1 MKDNFLFL
9 RAIERQQ
16 SAVDSTGERNTL
28 DPVYAGG
35 VLQMK
40 QRPRIYYTE
49 SQKALMW
56 DRWKAGDSL
65 QQIAQLFDRNHSSIQ
80 RILAETGGIRPAARR
95 RSRLSLTLVEREEIS
110 RALAAGQSIRQIAL
124 RLERAPS
131 SISREVSR
139 NGGRCFYR
147 ANQAEQAAWDRARRP
162 KRCKLAQ
169 SPKLAQLVAQKLQI
183 QWSPEQIAGWLKR
196 TYRDVAYQVSHETIY
211 RSLFIQAR
219 GALKKELLE
228 HLRRSRAMRRSRHHT
243 QKTDN
248 HGRIS
253 DTLSISERPACIE
266 DRAVPGHWE
275 GDLLCGSKNSQI
287 ATLVERHSRYV
298 MLVKVDRKDTET
310 VVNALIEN
318 ARRLPQELYQSR
330 TWDRGKEMAAHKR
343 FTLATDIQVYFCD
356 PQNPWQRGTNEN
368 TNGLLR
374 QYFPKG
380 TDLSHYSQDELD
392 EVARQLNE
400 RPRKTLGYS
409 TPAECFNH
417 AVASTG

>member
-1 MKDNFLFL
+1 
-9 RAIERQQ
+9 
-16 SAVDSTGERNTL
+16 
-28 DPVYAGG
+28 
-35 VLQMK
+35 MK

-65 QQIAQLFDRNHSSIQ
+65 QKIAQLFDRNHSSIQ
-80 RILAETGGIRPAARR
+80 RILAETGGIRPATRR

-131 SISREVSR
+131 TVSREISR
-139 NGGRCFYR
+139 NGGRRSYR
-147 ANQAEQAAWDRARRP
+147 ANEAEQAAWDRAHRP
-162 KRCKLAQ
+162 KLCKLAQ
-169 SPKLAQLVAQKLQI
+169 CPKLAQLVAEKLQI

-196 TYRDVAYQVSHETIY
+196 TYPDAASQVSYETIY

-219 GALKKELLE
+219 DALKKELLE

-253 DTLSISERPACIE
+253 DTISISERPACVE
-266 DRAVPGHWE
+266 DRAVPGQWE

-298 MLVKVDRKDTET
+298 MLVKVGGKDTET

-318 ARRLPQELYQSR
+318 ARRLPQELYRSL

-343 FTLATDIQVYFCD
+343 FTLATDIRSISAIRKT
-356 PQNPWQRGTNEN
+356 PG
-368 TNGLLR
+368 
-374 QYFPKG
+374 
-380 TDLSHYSQDELD
+380 
-392 EVARQLNE
+392 NE
-400 RPRKTLGYS
+400 RRMKIPTACYGS
-409 TPAECFNH
+409 TSRREWISR
-417 AVASTG
+417 STRRMSWM